1 MSFMT
6 GVATGL
12 ANSVAAS
19 INADMAQTDKNISQ
33 LAALRLQRASDNEAT
48 NRKARKEKEADIK
61 TMVSYLDNSTD
72 AAQFLIDNY
81 SFDRAKVIAA
91 NLANQKQKLGLN
103 PLDQIGLAKRDGK
116 SATLEQL
123 IDSNTPYLSLAPLD
137 SVKGNV
143 AVGFGKMFG
152 GADSAINRL
161 DELSSSQ
168 IAAAGIDMPS
178 GEDALKTMPPV
189 LQGNLKEY
197 MLGRLDTPKE
207 EAERLYMLANNLQA
221 KGKKEEASTL
231 RNEAEALM
239 LIENAVSV
247 SASGEQKWKRSDV
260 DAAGLNIGEALALNN
275 GINAKKTPTGLLVDA
290 NTKDTMR
297 SEYTKKQAYLT
308 NILDKY
314 VKANGVNSYPDAL
327 TTIKTAIAD
336 NHMVTYVPPADD
348 DSLGTFVVDKDTLLF
363 NATPAVS
370 NASNAIIN
378 PGGGSSSLN
387 TTPAAS
393 GGGAA
398 AINAPSPVD
407 KLITKLQTYNPGSV
421 DANNIV
427 AKIKRDYPNA
437 VTRIPSGY

>member
-123 IDSNTPYLSLAPLD
+123 IDSNTPYLSLASLD

-152 GADSAINRL
+152 GSDSAINRL
-161 DELSSSQ
+161 DDLSSSQ

-221 KGKKEEASTL
+221 KGKKEEAITL

-247 SASGEQKWKRSDV
+247 STSGEEKWTTTKLN
-260 DAAGLNIGEALALNN
+260 AAGLNLGESLALNN
-275 GINAKKTPTGLLVDA
+275 GINARKTPDGLLIDA

-348 DSLGTFVVDKDTLLF
+348 DSVGTFVVDKDTLLF
-363 NATPAVS
+363 NATPAIS
-370 NASNAIIN
+370 NASNAILN
-378 PGGGSSSLN
+378 PGGGSLSLS
-387 TTPAAS
+387 TASATPS

-398 AINAPSPVD
+398 AINAPSPAQLIVD
-407 KLITKLQTYNPGSV
+407 QLLQEQPGSPK
-421 DANNIV
+421 ANALKNILIRNHPGT
-427 AKIKRDYPNA
+427 A
-437 VTRIPSGY
+437 IPQGY

>member
-91 NLANQKQKLGLN
+91 NLASQKQKLGLN

-123 IDSNTPYLSLAPLD
+123 IDSNTPYLSLASLD

-152 GADSAINRL
+152 GSDSAINRL
-161 DELSSSQ
+161 DDLSSSQ

-221 KGKKEEASTL
+221 KGKKEEAITL

-247 SASGEQKWKRSDV
+247 STSGEEKWTTTKLN
-260 DAAGLNIGEALALNN
+260 AAGLNLGESLALNN
-275 GINAKKTPTGLLVDA
+275 GINARKTPDGLLIDA

-348 DSLGTFVVDKDTLLF
+348 DSVGTFVVDKDTLLF
-363 NATPAVS
+363 NATPAIS
-370 NASNAIIN
+370 NASNAILN
-378 PGGGSSSLN
+378 PGGGSLSLS
-387 TTPAAS
+387 TASATPS

-398 AINAPSPVD
+398 AINAPSPAQLIVD
-407 KLITKLQTYNPGSV
+407 QLLQEQPGSPK
-421 DANNIV
+421 ANALKNILIRNHPGT
-427 AKIKRDYPNA
+427 A
-437 VTRIPSGY
+437 IPQGY